1 MPSPLQGRKIAI
13 TGASSGIGEATAEL
27 LVQSGAS
34 VALGARRLDRIQAL
48 AERLSTDGAKAVAI
62 EVDVGHEAQA
72 RGFVEQAHSELG
84 GLDGLVVATGV
95 AAFGPAMDADDAITE
110 ELFSVNVLGPMALV
124 RAAGNH
130 LVHGGTVAVLS
141 AVLADVPTAGMAEYS
156 ASKSALSS
164 WLTVLRREQRGCVN
178 VLDVRPP
185 HLDTGLAERP
195 LAGTAPPLPEPFP
208 AGQVADAVISAIQ
221 DDAREVAFDFKRRE
235 LTVR

>member
-1 MPSPLQGRKIAI
+1 MNLDGARVLVC
-13 TGASSGIGEATAEL
+13 GASGVLGGE
-27 LVQSGAS
+27 
-34 VALGARRLDRIQAL
+34 L
-48 AERLSTDGAKAVAI
+48 AERLTTRRARVAVAGRS
-62 EVDVGHEAQA
+62 EHRLSDLSDRLGGLPALTFDAVDLDSCRRVVHEAVDA
-72 RGFVEQAHSELG
+72 LG

-164 WLTVLRREQRGCVN
+164 WLTVLRREQRGRVN